1 MQTLLCLVAAVLIC
15 LPSIGGAAYPERV
28 INMIIAHA
36 PGGGTDVVA
45 RALAPYL
52 EKHIGANARI
62 VVLNRAGEPSHLL
75 HEAPR
80 QRLRRRPWCHQ

>member
-15 LPSIGGAAYPERV
+15 LPSIGSAAYPERV
-28 INMIIAHA
+28 INMIIAYA
-36 PGGGTDVVA
+36 PGGGVDVVA

-62 VVLNRAGEPSHLL
+62 VVLKRAGARGEIGLA
-75 HEAPR
+75 APADGFGNASAAR
-80 QRLRRRPWCHQ
+80 